1 MPSHKKNTL
10 LKNAE
15 ANAIGN
21 FFKRVFFSATQDFFC
36 QRFFLIK
43 SFSQRTGFV
52 RNRTDTV
59 SNVNRFK
66 KYKLTNEEIEF
77 IEEMIKPM

>member
-1 MPSHKKNTL
+1 
-10 LKNAE
+10 
-15 ANAIGN
+15 
-21 FFKRVFFSATQDFFC
+21 TQDFFC